1 MKLNA
6 YIAHAGVCSRRK
18 AADLIKEGSVNVNS
32 KALID
37 PSYDVKTEDKVTV
50 FGRPVKVEQ
59 KIYIM
64 LNKPKGYVTTASDE
78 LGRNT
83 VIDLL
88 GGSVKERLYPI
99 GRLDRDTIG
108 LLLLTNDGDLA
119 HKLAHPRYEVSK
131 TYQVTLEKDLTDE
144 SIGRIKRGVYLE
156 DGKVQVDE
164 LSFCSP
170 RSRVAFRV
178 VLHSGK
184 KRVIRRLFEALG
196 YNVKILERV
205 VYAGMPLKGLA
216 KGQWRYL
223 TKAEVQHLQNMVK
236 ITKAAR
242 TKVAKRFAP
251 VVKKTVRSH

>member
-1 MKLNA
+1 MKLNS
-6 YIAHAGVCSRRK
+6 YVSHAGICSRRK
-18 AADLIKEGSVNVNS
+18 AADLIKEGAVTVNGHVV
-32 KALID
+32 LD
-37 PSYDVKTEDKVTV
+37 PAYDVKDENKVAV
-50 FGRPVKVEQ
+50 QGKRIKAEQ

-78 LGRNT
+78 LGRQT
-83 VIDLL
+83 VLDLL
-88 GGSVKERLYPI
+88 GDAIKERLYPV
-99 GRLDRDTIG
+99 GRLDRDTTG

-131 TYQVTLEKDLTDE
+131 SYQVTLDKDLTED
-144 SIGRIKRGVYLE
+144 SLARIKRGVYLE
-156 DGKVQVDE
+156 DGKVLVDE

-170 RSRVAFRV
+170 RTRLAFRV

-223 TKAEVQHLQNMVK
+223 SKTEVQHLQNAVK
-236 ITKAAR
+236 VTKNLR
-242 TKVAKRFAP
+242 TKPTRSRRP
-251 VVKKTVRSH
+251 TQKK